1 MVIKIKVVYLHCQT
15 TTTGRLP
22 RTIKS
27 NMKLDDLDI
36 KIKNELLEQR
46 KELCSKWKQNSA
58 YDICFTNTD
67 GTRYFK
73 AKRVVLSWN
82 DDKGHYMPFGGGTYW
97 QIRYGKIKW
106 ATEKNPIGGT
116 VYVWVQSRET
126 FSKSANGT
134 VIPNEVK
141 TKKEVLEI
149 AKQIGTLVM

>member
-1 MVIKIKVVYLHCQT
+1 
-15 TTTGRLP
+15 
-22 RTIKS
+22 
-27 NMKLDDLDI
+27 MKLDDLDI

-106 ATEKNPIGGT
+106 ATGKNPIGGT

-126 FSKSANGT
+126 FLKSANGT

>member
-1 MVIKIKVVYLHCQT
+1 MLNNIRPIQ
-15 TTTGRLP
+15 
-22 RTIKS
+22 S

-36 KIKNELLEQR
+36 EIKNELLEQR

-141 TKKEVLEI
+141 TKNEVLEI